1 MKKVLNVFALAG
13 CVLAPALWLTAR
25 GQTPQPATA
34 GVAAPQQADAGIT
47 ANGVIGEVTLINSSA
62 MQMNVKTDA
71 GAVVNVTLNSNTAYK
86 RLAPGEKTLT
96 NASAITLADIGL
108 GDRVFAR
115 GRVAADRKSVP
126 AMVLIVMT
134 KGDIAQ
140 KQERERAEWRRRGL
154 LGVVT
159 ALNNATHEITIQSRA
174 REGVSNV
181 IIPATEKVEFRRYA
195 PDSIKFSDAKP
206 SSFAELKVGD
216 QLRALGDRSADG
228 ARFTPEI
235 IVTGSFRTV
244 GGTVTAVNPA
254 TGEVKI
260 NDLQTKQPLTI
271 VTRQDSLLRRF
282 TPEMAAMAAGM
293 ASRGPGGPGS
303 GPGRSGTGEGGGGGP
318 DGTRGIGIGNGIRSG
333 SGGGAGASGGQPSA
347 SSIKPP
353 QNSAEGQPV
362 TGAAGPGAGPRRGG
376 FDFQEVMDRLPVLN
390 VAELKPGDMVIVS
403 STAGAEPGRLTAIS
417 LVAGVEPLLQAIAAR
432 QQPQAGGRPAA
443 PNPANGL
450 GGGGINFGIGLP

>member
-13 CVLAPALWLTAR
+13 CVLVAAFWLTAQ
-25 GQTPQPATA
+25 GQTPQPATT
-34 GVAAPQQADAGIT
+34 GMAAPHQADAGIT
-47 ANGVIGEVTLINSSA
+47 PNGVIGEVTAINSSA

-71 GAVVNVTLNSNTAYK
+71 GAVVSVTLNSNTTYK

-96 NASAITLADIGL
+96 NASAITLADIGV

-115 GRVAADRKSVP
+115 GRVADDRKSVP
-126 AMVLIVMT
+126 AMILIVMT
-134 KGDIAQ
+134 KADIAQ
-140 KQERERAEWRRRGL
+140 KQERERAEWRRRGM
-154 LGVVT
+154 LGVIT
-159 ALNNATHEITIQSRA
+159 ALNSATQEITIQSRA
-174 REGVSNV
+174 GAGVSNV
-181 IIPATEKVEFRRYA
+181 ILPASEKVEFRRYA

-216 QLRALGDRSADG
+216 QLRALGERSADG
-228 ARFTPEI
+228 VRFNPEV

-282 TPEMAAMAAGM
+282 TPEMAAMAATM
-293 ASRGPGGPGS
+293 ASRGAGGPGGPA
-303 GPGRSGTGEGGGGGP
+303 GGGAP
-318 DGTRGIGIGNGIRSG
+318 DGTRGGFSVANGNRSG
-333 SGGGAGASGGQPSA
+333 SDGGGAGAPGGQPPA

-362 TGAAGPGAGPRRGG
+362 TGAAGPGGGPRRGG

-403 STAGAEPGRLTAIS
+403 STSGAEPGRLTAIS

-432 QQPQAGGRPAA
+432 QQQQTGGRPTA

-450 GGGGINFGIGLP
+450 GGGINFGIGLP

>member
-1 MKKVLNVFALAG
+1 MKKVLNVFALAA
-13 CVLAPALWLTAR
+13 CLLATAFLCEAQ
-25 GQTPQPATA
+25 GQTAQGT
-34 GVAAPQQADAGIT
+34 DAGIT
-47 ANGVIGEVTLINSSA
+47 PNGVIGEVTGLNAAA
-62 MQMNVKTDA
+62 MQMTLKTDA
-71 GAVVNVTLNSNTAYK
+71 GSLVNVTVNSNTLYK

-96 NASAITLADIGL
+96 NATAITLADIAV

-115 GRVAADRKSVP
+115 GRVSDDHKSVP
-126 AMVLIVMT
+126 AMTLIVMT
-134 KGDIAQ
+134 KADIAQ

-154 LGVVT
+154 LGVVS
-159 ALNNATHEITIQSRA
+159 ALNPATQEITIQA
-174 REGVSNV
+174 RSQQGVSNV
-181 IIPATEKVEFRRYA
+181 IIPAVGKVEFRRYA

-228 ARFTPEI
+228 ARFTPEV

-254 TGEVKI
+254 TGEIKI

-282 TPEMAAMAAGM
+282 PPEMVMMAAGM
-293 ASRGPGGPGS
+293 ASRGPGGGAG
-303 GPGRSGTGEGGGGGP
+303 GPASAPSGGGGSP
-318 DGTRGIGIGNGIRSG
+318 DGTRGLGISNGIRSG
-333 SGGGAGASGGQPSA
+333 GGGGSAGASGSGSSSA
-347 SSIKPP
+347 SIKPP

-362 TGAAGPGAGPRRGG
+362 TTPPVGPGGGGPRRG
-376 FDFQEVMDRLPVLN
+376 FDFQEVMDRLPVLT

-403 STAGAEPGRLTAIS
+403 STSGAEPGRLTAIS
-417 LVAGVEPLLQAIAAR
+417 LVSGVEPLLQAIAAR
-432 QQPQAGGRPAA
+432 QQQQPGAAGRPA

-450 GGGGINFGIGLP
+450 GGSGINFGIGLP